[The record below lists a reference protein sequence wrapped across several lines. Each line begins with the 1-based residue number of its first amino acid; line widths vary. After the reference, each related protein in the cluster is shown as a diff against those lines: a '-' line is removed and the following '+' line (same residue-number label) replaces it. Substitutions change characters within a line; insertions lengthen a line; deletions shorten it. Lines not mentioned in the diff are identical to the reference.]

1 MLVGETDFWGQAAT
15 FYPDFSDQRRALT
28 QNAANY
34 LNPELNSFAL
44 SLCLGMR
51 SVGTITRP
59 LHLLTTTEPPG
70 DTPILKMTR
79 LYWDYP
85 FFWSHRFADSI
96 PFAQGRVDLR

>member
-1 MLVGETDFWGQAAT
+1 
-15 FYPDFSDQRRALT
+15 
-28 QNAANY
+28 
-34 LNPELNSFAL
+34 
-44 SLCLGMR
+44 MR

-59 LHLLTTTEPPG
+59 LRLLTTTAPPG
-70 DTPILKMTR
+70 DTHILEMTR